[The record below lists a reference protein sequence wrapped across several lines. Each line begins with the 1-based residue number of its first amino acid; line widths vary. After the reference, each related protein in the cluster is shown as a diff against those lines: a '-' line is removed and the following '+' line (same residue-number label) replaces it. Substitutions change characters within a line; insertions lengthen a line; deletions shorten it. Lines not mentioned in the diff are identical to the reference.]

1 MRMEVSPCA
10 ITFKTSLLAMAS
22 KQQRV
27 KYSYHGYFAKTV
39 GSSFG
44 KVKQLYIFFSTMM
57 FTLYRVQEPHK
68 VAGNRIRET
77 DYVDKPFFVTSIMC

>member
-44 KVKQLYIFFSTMM
+44 KVKQLYIFFFYNDVHSIQSP
-57 FTLYRVQEPHK
+57 R
-68 VAGNRIRET
+68 
-77 DYVDKPFFVTSIMC
+77 TSQGSG